1 MILKAF
7 ITKLPDSGDNRF
19 KVRVPF
25 LEDNT
30 TNEMVFDALLCNQ
43 PGEYNGYK
51 IGDCVFVSFE
61 NEKLNTAIIL
71 GKLYIEDDMNVSNYH
86 VVNELNVTTKV
97 TLPEDTKIGG
107 YSADDIFQ
115 IYQSI
120 NNINSGSVINN
131 DYPIM
136 YVILEE

>member
-7 ITKLPDSGDNRF
+7 ITQLPDYGDNKF

-43 PGEYNGYK
+43 PGEYNGYQ

-71 GKLYIEDDMNVSNYH
+71 GKLYIEDDMNVPNYH

-131 DYPIM
+131 DSPII